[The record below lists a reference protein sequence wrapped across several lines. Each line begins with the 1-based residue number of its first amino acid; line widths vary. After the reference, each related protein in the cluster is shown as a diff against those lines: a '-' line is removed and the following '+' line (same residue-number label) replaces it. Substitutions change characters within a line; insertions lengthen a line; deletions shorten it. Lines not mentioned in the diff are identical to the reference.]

1 LVLTHAPDVA
11 LNLPSGLPLVMAG
24 HTHCGQVV
32 LPWIGPLLTRA
43 PKRQWRPLYDPRYR
57 CGVVRDRGR
66 VVLVTA
72 GLGSGTSP
80 LRLGAPPDWWL
91 IRIGARRSTQLS
103 ATGIAKP

>member
-1 LVLTHAPDVA
+1 VA
-11 LNLPSGLPLVMAG
+11 LKLPSDLPLVMAG

-32 LPWIGPLLTRA
+32 LPWIGPLLTRG
-43 PKRQWRPLYDPRYR
+43 PKQQWRRLYDPRYR
-57 CGVVRDRGR
+57 CGVVQDRNR

-91 IRIGARRSTQLS
+91 IRIGARRSTHPS
-103 ATGIAKP
+103 AIGITNP